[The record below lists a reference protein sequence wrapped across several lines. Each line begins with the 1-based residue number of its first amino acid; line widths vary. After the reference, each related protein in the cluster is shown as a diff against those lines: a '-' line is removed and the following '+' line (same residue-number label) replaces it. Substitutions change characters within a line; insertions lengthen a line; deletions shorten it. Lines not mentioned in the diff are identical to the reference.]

1 MKFLVVLSVAI
12 TIGMIMLSLRY
23 THQTNLA
30 ATRWVAHGCLRKD
43 ENPQCDEWKNKV
55 CRDTI
60 FWHRDRRPGTMQC
73 RSDK

>member
-30 ATRWVAHGCLRKD
+30 ATRWIAHECQEDNQK
-43 ENPQCDEWKNKV
+43 PQCDEWKNKV

-60 FWHRDRRPGTMQC
+60 FWHQDQ
-73 RSDK
+73 